1 MDLFPYETR
10 RPFQDVLLDHID
22 KAVKNRTNL
31 VAHAPTG
38 LGKTAA
44 SLAGTLSNTL
54 NTSKTVVFLTSMHT
68 QHQIALDTVREI
80 RQKHDVKIVGVDV
93 IGKKHLCLQPGVK
106 SLPTSEFTEYCRALR
121 EDNACEYY
129 NNLKNQD
136 NLTTNT
142 KAALSD
148 LKHRSPV
155 DREDLLDR
163 GKKYDVCPYETSL
176 ILGKES
182 NIIITDYYYIFHPG
196 IRETFLAKIGKNIE
210 DLVLIVDEAHNLP
223 NRVKDLASHT
233 LSTYTLEAAGNEAV
247 EHGYND
253 IEHIFQDIHQI
264 LKQIQTSSEETYVSQ
279 KQFKAQ
285 VNKIWEYD
293 SLITTLEDV
302 ADDIRE
308 EEKASSIGNVAS
320 FLDAWAD
327 KKPGY
332 THVFTKDTSSKRT
345 VLKLKKSCL
354 DAGQI
359 TGDVMKKAIS
369 TTLMSGT
376 LTPPTMY
383 RDIMGLSKEDTD
395 VLQLK
400 SPFPKENKLN
410 LIVPKTSTKYKKR
423 SPKMFKKMG
432 STISD
437 MANHIPGNVAVF
449 LPSYKLLGKVAS
461 NMQSCKK
468 TIFKERRGMSNDAK
482 KQMLDQFKKF
492 KDSGAVLLGVAS
504 GSFAEGIDLP
514 GDLLKGV
521 IVVGLP
527 LGRPDL
533 ETKALIDYYDKKFG
547 KGWDYGYIYPAF
559 NKTLQGA
566 GRCIRS
572 GTDKGVV
579 IFLDE
584 RYAWNRYRSIFP
596 KTWNMKVTAL
606 HKRYLTSFFQHQ

>member
-1 MDLFPYETR
+1 MDLFPHETR
-10 RPFQDVLLDHID
+10 RPFQDILLDQID
-22 KAVKNRTNL
+22 KAVRNRTNL

-44 SLAGTLSNTL
+44 SLAGTLANTL

-68 QHQIALDTVREI
+68 QHEIALETVKQI
-80 RQKHDVKIVGVDV
+80 RKKHGVKIIGVDV
-93 IGKKHLCLQPGVK
+93 IGKKHLCLQPGVR

-129 NNLKNQD
+129 NNLKTKEK
-136 NLTTNT
+136 LTTNT

-155 DREDLLDR
+155 DREDLLEK
-163 GKKYDVCPYETSL
+163 GKQYDVCPYETSL

-196 IRETFLAKIGKNIE
+196 IRDTFLAKIGKNIE
-210 DLVLIVDEAHNLP
+210 DLVLVVDEAHNLP
-223 NRVKDLASHT
+223 NRVKDLASYT
-233 LSTYTLEAAGNEAV
+233 LSTYTLEAAANEAV

-253 IEHIFQDIHQI
+253 VEHVFKDINNI
-264 LKQIQTSSEETYVSQ
+264 LKKTKTASEETYISQ
-279 KQFKAQ
+279 NQFRKQ
-285 VNKIWEYD
+285 VDRIWSYNA
-293 SLITTLEDV
+293 LITTLEDI

-308 EEKASSIGNVAS
+308 EEKKSSIGSVAT
-320 FLDAWAD
+320 FLEAWQD
-327 KKPGY
+327 DTPGY
-332 THVFTKDTSSKRT
+332 THVFSKDTSSKRT

-359 TGDVMKKAIS
+359 TGDVMQKSIS
-369 TTLMSGT
+369 TILMSGT

-383 RDIMGLSKEDTD
+383 RDIMGLDKEETD

-400 SPFPKENKLN
+400 SPFPKENRLN

-423 SPKMFKKMG
+423 GPKMYKKQG
-432 STISD
+432 EIISD
-437 MANHIPGNVAVF
+437 MANNIPGNVAVF
-449 LPSYKLLGKVAS
+449 LPSYALLGNIAS
-461 NMQSCKK
+461 NMQTCKK
-468 TIFKERRGMSNDAK
+468 TIFKERRGMSTEAK
-482 KQMLDQFKKF
+482 KTMLDQFKKF

-521 IVVGLP
+521 IIVGLP
-527 LGRPDL
+527 LGKPDL
-533 ETKALIDYYDKKFG
+533 ETKALINYYDKKFG

-572 GTDKGVV
+572 GTDKGAI

-584 RYAWNRYRSIFP
+584 RYAWNKYRSIFP
-596 KTWNMKVTAL
+596 KPWNMKITAL
-606 HKRYLTSFFQHQ
+606 HKRYLEKFF